1 MPQNKP
7 QKEDVNMKSYKN
19 TMPLRS
25 GINTLKT
32 LSLSLALV
40 ALSACGKDPNPT
52 ISIQVGSL
60 QASNK
65 WMNFLVRPAYAANV
79 SSVRLC
85 FKRLRF
91 KTAEN
96 MSSNSTDAEDNI
108 DIALG
113 EVEIVPGAEL
123 GEVTIPAG
131 EYRRVEFD
139 LDSTCASGKSAS
151 YQLGGMTYASTA
163 TITVKFEG
171 RFDASQSGQKL
182 ELGFGAIINALDS
195 LPSNPSSNQIRDALE
210 DASVKGS
217 F

>member
-1 MPQNKP
+1 
-7 QKEDVNMKSYKN
+7 
-19 TMPLRS
+19 
-25 GINTLKT
+25 
-32 LSLSLALV
+32 
-40 ALSACGKDPNPT
+40 
-52 ISIQVGSL
+52 
-60 QASNK
+60 
-65 WMNFLVRPAYAANV
+65 
-79 SSVRLC
+79 
-85 FKRLRF
+85 
-91 KTAEN
+91 
-96 MSSNSTDAEDNI
+96 MSSNSTDAEDNL

-123 GEVTIPAG
+123 GEVSIPAG

-139 LDSTCASGKSAS
+139 LDSTCASGRSAS
-151 YQLGGMTYASTA
+151 YQLGGVTHASTA

>member
-1 MPQNKP
+1 
-7 QKEDVNMKSYKN
+7 MKSYKN

>member
-1 MPQNKP
+1 
-7 QKEDVNMKSYKN
+7 V
-19 TMPLRS
+19 
-25 GINTLKT
+25 
-32 LSLSLALV
+32 
-40 ALSACGKDPNPT
+40 
-52 ISIQVGSL
+52 
-60 QASNK
+60 SN
-65 WMNFLVRPAYAANV
+65 
-79 SSVRLC
+79 VRLC

-139 LDSTCASGKSAS
+139 LESTCAGGKSAS
-151 YQLGGMTYASTA
+151 YQLGGVTYASTA